1 MRFFTLV
8 PIALFA
14 SLSWRALGTRI
25 GPFDSHTKAPPA
37 ERREKGYGDENG
49 VLSPSSRFLPP
60 TYPTHSPSPFTPTKQ
75 GNETT

>member
-25 GPFDSHTKAPPA
+25 GPTKAPPA

-60 TYPTHSPSPFTPTKQ
+60 TCPTHSPSPFTPAKQ